1 MRKAALIFTIFMA
14 PAAIVAQEQP
24 NPKTLLPQSTIE
36 AIVNEVSGTLAYNFI
51 LDLAG
56 YEHDRLAEEYRS
68 TYREA
73 AYIEK
78 MAKQYGL
85 EDVHIERFKIPTKT
99 WDGELGELWLI
110 TPKEKRLL
118 ISYRDI
124 PAMLATGSQS
134 GDVTAEVV
142 YVGRGEKDA
151 DYTGKDVK
159 GKLVLASGSV
169 GTVHN
174 LAVRKYGAEAVI
186 TYNDPTG
193 KPIDHPDQIAWN
205 GIGRGFGGQGG
216 GTQKTTFGFNISH
229 RLGMELLDML
239 ERGEKVTLRARAK
252 TAEYDTD
259 MQVPTA
265 IIRGNGESQ
274 QEIAMTG
281 HLFEGI
287 AKQGAMDDASGSAV
301 ALEVARAWTKLI
313 ADGVLPRPRRTV
325 RFLWIP
331 EIQGTRA
338 YLLRYP
344 EEAKRMVAAISMDM
358 VGEDTTKNK
367 NSLHLM
373 RTPYSSNGFINEVSQ
388 QFFEYVGDTNREKV
402 QNRRIAYSYL
412 FPILD
417 PQGTRDQ
424 FNYVIDKHYGSS
436 DHAVFLGMGI
446 PAVLYNNWPDIAY
459 HTSEDRP
466 FNADP
471 TELKRVAFIG
481 LASMHVMASA
491 GPLGAIR
498 IAELSEG
505 YSAERTATELRHA
518 MQLVGD
524 GNADAQSYREALNLI
539 QQAYA
544 REGDA
549 IRSAIVLAENPEA
562 ASQIDALAK
571 TFVETGERTDVARL
585 KEYATL
591 IRREA
596 PVMYTMNAAEKEA
609 AGLIPVRKKPA
620 PQGFGGG
627 GGGGGQ
633 GGPGQ
638 GNRPPLAGFNAM
650 EARNF
655 ADGKRSILDI
665 RDAVSAE
672 FGPLDA
678 AKFVEFFR
686 QLEKTGEFALNSKTD
701 TPTSNQ

>member
-1 MRKAALIFTIFMA
+1 MSSLTRILSLLVIPVLAA
-14 PAAIVAQEQP
+14 AQEQP

-36 AIVNEVSGTLAYNFI
+36 AIVNEVSGTQAYNFI

-56 YEHDRLAEEYRS
+56 YEHDRLADEYHS

-85 EDVHIERFKIPTKT
+85 DDVHIERFKLPNKT

-110 TPKEKRLL
+110 TPAAKRLL

-124 PAMLATGSQS
+124 PAMLATGSLS
-134 GDVTAEVV
+134 GDITAELI
-142 YVGRGEKDA
+142 YVGRGEKET
-151 DYTGKDVK
+151 DYAGKDVK

-169 GTVHN
+169 GAVHN
-174 LAVRKYGAEAVI
+174 MAVRKFGAEAVI
-186 TYNDPTG
+186 SYNDPTG
-193 KPIDHPDQIAWN
+193 KPIDHPDQVAWN
-205 GIGRGFGGQGG
+205 GLGRGFGAQSSS
-216 GTQKTTFGFNISH
+216 QKTTFGFNISH

-239 ERGEKVTLRARAK
+239 ERGQKVTLRARAK
-252 TAEYDTD
+252 TTEYDTD

-265 IIRGNGESQ
+265 IIRGSGESQ

-313 ADGVLPRPRRTV
+313 AEGTLPRPRRTV

-338 YLLRYP
+338 YLQRYP

-358 VGEDTTKNK
+358 VGEDVTKNH

-373 RTPYSSNGFINEVSQ
+373 RTPYSTNGFINDVSQ

-424 FNYVIDKHYGSS
+424 FDYVIDKHYGSS
-436 DHAVFLGMGI
+436 DHAVFLAGGI
-446 PAVLYNNWPDIAY
+446 PAVLYNNWPDVAY

-471 TELKRVAFIG
+471 TQLKRVAFIG

-491 GPLGAIR
+491 GPLLAER

-505 YSAERTATELRHA
+505 YASERTATEFRHA
-518 MQLVGD
+518 MQMVGD
-524 GNADAQSYREALNLI
+524 GNADAQCYREALNLI
-539 QQAYA
+539 RQAYV
-544 REGDA
+544 READA
-549 IRSAIVLAENPEA
+549 IRSASVIAENREA
-562 ASQIDALAK
+562 ATQIDALAK
-571 TFVETGERTDVARL
+571 TFVETGEKTDTARL
-585 KEYATL
+585 NEYATL
-591 IRREA
+591 IRHEPPA
-596 PVMYTMNAAEKEA
+596 AYTMTAADKDA
-609 AGLIPVRKKPA
+609 AALVPIRKKPA

-627 GGGGGQ
+627 A
-633 GGPGQ
+633 GGPGGPGGP
-638 GNRPPLAGFNAM
+638 GNQAPLTGFNAM
-650 EARNF
+650 EARSF
-655 ADGKRSILDI
+655 ANGKRSILDI

-672 FGPLDA
+672 FGPLDV

-686 QLEKTGEFALNSKTD
+686 ELEKTGEFQLEQK
-701 TPTSNQ
+701 

>member
-1 MRKAALIFTIFMA
+1 MPKAAFILAFLIP
-14 PAAIVAQEQP
+14 PATLIAQEQP

-36 AIVNEVSGTLAYNFI
+36 AIVNEVSGTLAYNSI

-56 YEHDRLAEEYRS
+56 YEHDRLADEYRS

-85 EDVHIERFKIPTKT
+85 EDVHIERFKLPNKT
-99 WDGELGELWLI
+99 WDGELGELWLVA
-110 TPKEKRLL
+110 PAGKRLL
-118 ISYRDI
+118 LSYRDI

-134 GDVTAEVV
+134 GDVTADLV
-142 YVGRGEKDA
+142 YVGRGEKDT
-151 DYTGKDVK
+151 DYTSLDVK
-159 GKLVLASGSV
+159 GKLVLASGAI

-186 TYNDPTG
+186 SYNDPTG
-193 KPIDHPDQIAWN
+193 KPIDHPDQVAWN
-205 GIGRGFGGQGG
+205 AISRGFGQQA

-239 ERGEKVTLRARAK
+239 QRGQKVTLRARAK
-252 TAEYDTD
+252 TTEYDTD

-287 AKQGAMDDASGSAV
+287 AKQGAMDDASGSAA
-301 ALEVARAWTKLI
+301 ALEIARAWTKLI
-313 ADGVLPRPRRTV
+313 NEGVLPRPRRTV

-338 YLLRYP
+338 YLQRYP
-344 EEAKRMVAAISMDM
+344 DEAKRMVAAISMDM
-358 VGEDTTKNK
+358 VGEDISKNH

-373 RTPYSSNGFINEVSQ
+373 RTPYSTNGFINEVSQ
-388 QFFEYVGDTNREKV
+388 QFFDYVGDTNREKV
-402 QNRRIAYSYL
+402 QNRRLAYGYL

-424 FNYVIDKHYGSS
+424 FTYVIDKHYGSS
-436 DHAVFLGMGI
+436 DHAVFLAQNI
-446 PAVLYNNWPDIAY
+446 PAVLYNNWPDVAY

-471 TELKRVAFIG
+471 TQLKRVAFIG
-481 LASMHVMASA
+481 VASMHVMASA
-491 GPLGAIR
+491 GALTALR

-505 YSAERTATELRHA
+505 YAGERTAAELRRA
-518 MQLVGD
+518 MQMVGD
-524 GNADAQSYREALNLI
+524 GNADAPSYREALNLI
-539 QQAYA
+539 HQAYA

-549 IRSAIVLAENPEA
+549 IRSATILAENSEA
-562 ASQIDALAK
+562 ASQINTLAK
-571 TFVETGERTDVARL
+571 TFVETGEKTDTARL
-585 KEYATL
+585 REYATL
-591 IRREA
+591 IRRDA
-596 PVMYTMNAAEKEA
+596 PAVYNMTAADTEA
-609 AGLIPVRKKPA
+609 AGLVPVRKKPA
-620 PQGFGGG
+620 PEGSQGGG
-627 GGGGGQ
+627 ARDAENQ
-633 GGPGQ
+633 
-638 GNRPPLAGFNAM
+638 PPLAGFNAL

-655 ADGKRSILDI
+655 ADGRRSILDI

-672 FGPLDA
+672 FGPLDT
-678 AKFVEFFR
+678 AKFLQFFR
-686 QLEKTGEFALNSKTD
+686 QLEKTGEFALEQKDKDKT
-701 TPTSNQ
+701 Q